1 MMEAGSRRIA
11 PDALAALLAA
21 EIARWGVPGVVAGV
35 TAGGESVVRGAG
47 VTSLAD
53 PQPVTE
59 ETRFRVA
66 SITKPFTATVA
77 ALLGAEGLLALDA
90 PVHRAVPA
98 LRLADPLAQE
108 TVTPRQ
114 LLAHLSG
121 LECEPPHHLIVPG
134 ADPAALSR
142 AIAALPGVGQLTRP
156 GELWSYC
163 NTGYWLAGHA
173 AAQAAGA
180 PFEEDVRAL
189 LLEPLGLTGSG
200 FVHDGTPPAGAA
212 LGHAPR
218 RPGDLTHDVLAGY
231 RFPRSRVPSGGLVST
246 APDLL
251 RFAGLHLGDA
261 LLDLQQPVADG
272 VGVRWGTGW
281 SVDDATGARVVAHAG
296 SYGGFQAQLTL
307 VPAHGIAVVVLT
319 NSGRGS
325 AVARAVVE
333 WALAEAAGL
342 RAPAPAALPAPFN
355 DRRGLAGRYTA
366 QHLEAVVTAQADGTI
381 EIAQRSELATGSFAA
396 PPPLRGIE
404 VAPGL
409 FVVPDGEARGAR
421 FDFPA
426 PGRLRV
432 SGRLALRQA

>member
-1 MMEAGSRRIA
+1 MTETGSRRID

-21 EIARWGVPGVVAGV
+21 EIARWGVPGVAAGV
-35 TAGGESVVRGAG
+35 TAGGETVVRCAG

-77 ALLGAEGLLALDA
+77 ALLAAQGLLELDA
-90 PVHRAVPA
+90 PVRRAVPA
-98 LRLADPLAQE
+98 LRLADPVTQE

-121 LECEPPHHLIVPG
+121 LECEPPHHLVVAG
-134 ADPAALSR
+134 ADAGALAR
-142 AIAALPGVGQLTRP
+142 AVATFPGVGQLTPP
-156 GELWSYC
+156 GEIWSYC
-163 NTGYWLAGHA
+163 NTGYWLAGQA
-173 AAQAAGA
+173 AAEAAGA
-180 PFEEDVRAL
+180 PFEEVARAL

-200 FVHDGTPPAGAA
+200 FVHDGMPPAGAA

-218 RPGDLTHDVLAGY
+218 RPGDLTHDVVPGY

-251 RFAGLHLGDA
+251 RFAGLHLGATLVDM
-261 LLDLQQPVADG
+261 QQPVADG

-281 SVDDATGARVVAHAG
+281 SLDEATGARVVAHAG
-296 SYGGFQAQLTL
+296 SYGGFQTQLTL
-307 VPAHGIAVVVLT
+307 VPTHGVAVVVLT

-342 RAPAPAALPAPFN
+342 RVPVAAALAEAS
-355 DRRGLAGRYTA
+355 DDLRRHAGRYAA
-366 QHLEAVVTAQADGTI
+366 QHLQALVTAHDDGTI
-381 EIAQRSELATGSFAA
+381 EVAQRSELATGGFAE
-396 PPPLRGIE
+396 PPPLRGVQ

-432 SGRLALRQA
+432 SGRVTLRQA